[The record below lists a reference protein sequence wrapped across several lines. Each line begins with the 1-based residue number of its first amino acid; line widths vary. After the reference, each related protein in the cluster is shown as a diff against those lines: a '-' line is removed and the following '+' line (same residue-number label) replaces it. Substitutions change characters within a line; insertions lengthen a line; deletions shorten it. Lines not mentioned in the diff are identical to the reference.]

1 MMDPSNTES
10 INQSNSINQ
19 KPLSNSC
26 NMPDDTGPMRDRL
39 SQEVYK
45 SEQ

>member
-1 MMDPSNTES
+1 MDSSNTQS
-10 INQSNSINQ
+10 FNQSNSITQ
-19 KPLSNSC
+19 KPLSDSC
-26 NMPDDTGPMRDRL
+26 NMPDSAGPVRDRL